1 MWREV
6 NPICLYLRGI
16 VRAEFGK
23 EFAIYAK
30 NPQVDCRGKKKT
42 TNPDLPLGNSST
54 SRLLSG
60 SGVLCYINILE
71 ALQKGWHSHHVCG
84 AWLIGLCVWRTG
96 MERIRKWNPQGASW
110 ASFFPWPL
118 LLLTCWKGV
127 SETPVWL
134 SRWLGT
140 LRAPQPS
147 LHPNSALPSGLG
159 GGVLSPAASCN
170 SLQQSLR
177 ELPSAQKLLPSL
189 HTKICVNSVVLVY
202 V

>member
-30 NPQVDCRGKKKT
+30 NPQVTAGKKT
-42 TNPDLPLGNSST
+42 PDLPLGNSST
-54 SRLLSG
+54 SWLLSG
-60 SGVLCYINILE
+60 SGVSCYINILE
-71 ALQKGWHSHHVCG
+71 ALQKGWHSHHICG
-84 AWLIGLCVWRTG
+84 PWLIGLCVWRTG

-110 ASFFPWPL
+110 ASFFPWPV

-127 SETPVWL
+127 SEPPVPL
-134 SRWLGT
+134 SWWLGT
-140 LRAPQPS
+140 LGAPQPT
-147 LHPNSALPSGLG
+147 LHPNPALPSGLG
-159 GGVLSPAASCN
+159 GVLRSPAASCN

-177 ELPSAQKLLPSL
+177 EHPLPRS
-189 HTKICVNSVVLVY
+189 C
-202 V
+202 